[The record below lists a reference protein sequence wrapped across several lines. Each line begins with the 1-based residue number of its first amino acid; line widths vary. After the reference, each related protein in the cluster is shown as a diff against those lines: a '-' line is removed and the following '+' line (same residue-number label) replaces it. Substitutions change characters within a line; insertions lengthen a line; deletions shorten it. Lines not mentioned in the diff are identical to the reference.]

1 MTTSRRDGE
10 GRGEGKPVRA
20 VLFDL
25 DGVLID
31 SYEAWFHVVNDAARE
46 LDRPAVSRAT
56 FASIFGQG
64 IAADLKTMYPGRERA
79 EVEAAYVRAM
89 ARQAGTIRVNAEA
102 VALLTELSS
111 RGVRRACVTNTQVG
125 LARTILQAAGLLA
138 RFDAVEGV
146 RLGVREKPAPDLLL
160 AALEAT
166 QAHADEALMVGDS
179 RYDEE
184 GAAAA
189 NVPFLRYEM
198 VSGASLQA
206 AVIGALAR
214 RAGAE

>member
-1 MTTSRRDGE
+1 MTTRAGEGE

-31 SYEAWFHVVNDAARE
+31 SYEAWLHVVNDAARE

-125 LARTILQAAGLLA
+125 LARTILQAAGLLPH
-138 RFDAVEGV
+138 FDAVEGV
-146 RLGVREKPAPDLLL
+146 RVGVREKPAPDLLL

-206 AVIGALAR
+206 AVIGTLAR

>member
-1 MTTSRRDGE
+1 MTSSRRDGE
-10 GRGEGKPVRA
+10 GRGEGRAIRA

-46 LDRPAVSRAT
+46 LSRPAVSRAT

-64 IAADLKTMYPGRERA
+64 IAADLKTLYPGCGRA

-89 ARQAGTIRVNAEA
+89 ARQTGTIRVNAEA
-102 VALLTELSS
+102 IALFTELSS

-125 LARTILQAAGLLA
+125 LARTILKAAGLLPH
-138 RFDAVEGV
+138 FDAVEGV
-146 RLGVREKPAPDLLL
+146 RVGVREKPAPDLLL
-160 AALEAT
+160 AALAAT
-166 QAHADEALMVGDS
+166 QARADEALMVGDS

-189 NVPFLRYEM
+189 SVPFLRYEM

-206 AVIGALAR
+206 AVIGTLAR
-214 RAGAE
+214 RARMR